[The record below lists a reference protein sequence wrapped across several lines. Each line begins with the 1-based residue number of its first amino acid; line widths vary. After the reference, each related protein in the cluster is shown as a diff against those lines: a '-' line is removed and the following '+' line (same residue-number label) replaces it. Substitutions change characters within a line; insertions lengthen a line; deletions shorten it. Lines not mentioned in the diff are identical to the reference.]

1 MTKVVDA
8 EEATL
13 SPGTFRISRADVDPT
28 ELPAISFDVVFSGPG
43 LSAIVEPTITSL
55 TIPAG
60 AASVDISVTPI
71 YTTEVDADVALTLSV
86 SGAFVGTPSSG
97 SITIVNSP
105 YDPSVRYVATTGDD
119 ANHGGTPDFPKKTIG
134 AAVNSLNAVAQIQP
148 CIVHVAPGLY
158 RSARE
163 LSINAPIRIVGTGDT
178 AADVIVTNAL
188 PSGDSAPNQRVFVI
202 NHADALVA
210 NLTMQKGEGY
220 GDGRNGG
227 NFYIGSAGG
236 MVSNCVSEAGLVR
249 NNSIGAGG
257 YLDGGVVTHT
267 VFRGNSS
274 GYLSESMNWSG
285 NRAGVL
291 VLNGT
296 ARAENCLFTE
306 NNQTKAVTLINVYG
320 SSIMRNCTI
329 VHSSLSATNEYCKAW
344 SALNIASG
352 ATVQNVVIA
361 GVTNKIDGA
370 ACPPTGSVAKFQN
383 CAFDGDATGLPEG
396 TVTGTAA
403 EFFEDYA
410 NGGYT
415 PSVFSPLA
423 NAGVEYEGMAA
434 TDLAGKKR
442 KSGKHIDIGCYECQ
456 KTPGL
461 FIFVR

>member
-1 MTKVVDA
+1 
-8 EEATL
+8 
-13 SPGTFRISRADVDPT
+13 
-28 ELPAISFDVVFSGPG
+28 
-43 LSAIVEPTITSL
+43 
-55 TIPAG
+55 
-60 AASVDISVTPI
+60 
-71 YTTEVDADVALTLSV
+71 
-86 SGAFVGTPSSG
+86 
-97 SITIVNSP
+97 
-105 YDPSVRYVATTGDD
+105 
-119 ANHGGTPDFPKKTIG
+119 
-134 AAVNSLNAVAQIQP
+134 
-148 CIVHVAPGLY
+148 
-158 RSARE
+158 
-163 LSINAPIRIVGTGDT
+163 
-178 AADVIVTNAL
+178 VTNAL

-274 GYLSESMNWSG
+274 GYSAESVNWSG

-306 NNQTKAVTLINVYG
+306 NNQTKPVTLINVYG

-344 SALNIASG
+344 SAINIASG

-361 GVTNKIDGA
+361 GVTNTIDGV
-370 ACPPTGSVAKFQN
+370 ACPPTGSGVANFLN
-383 CAFDGDATGLPEG
+383 GAFDGDVTGLPEG

-403 EFFEDYA
+403 EFFKDYA
-410 NGGYT
+410 NGDYT
-415 PSVFSPLA
+415 PKTGGPLVGKGA
-423 NAGVEYEGMAA
+423 NYEGMAGV
-434 TDLAGKKR
+434 DLAGRKR
-442 KSGKHIDIGCYECQ
+442 LNGSKIDIGCYEATS
-456 KTPGL
+456 TPL
-461 FIFVR
+461 MIIVR